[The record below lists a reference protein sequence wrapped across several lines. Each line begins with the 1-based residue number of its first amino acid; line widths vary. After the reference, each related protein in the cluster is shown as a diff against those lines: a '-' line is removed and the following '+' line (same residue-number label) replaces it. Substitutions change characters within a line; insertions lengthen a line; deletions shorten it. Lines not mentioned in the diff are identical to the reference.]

1 LLIYCGTLL
10 ADDGK
15 QTKKLVI
22 DFEPHK
28 PINTSMYNCG
38 NHFITNPM
46 KELLES
52 NEKYGFII
60 VDGNGCV
67 YATIQGNAKDIVMKF
82 NVD

>member
-1 LLIYCGTLL
+1 
-10 ADDGK
+10 
-15 QTKKLVI
+15 
-22 DFEPHK
+22 
-28 PINTSMYNCG
+28 MYNCG